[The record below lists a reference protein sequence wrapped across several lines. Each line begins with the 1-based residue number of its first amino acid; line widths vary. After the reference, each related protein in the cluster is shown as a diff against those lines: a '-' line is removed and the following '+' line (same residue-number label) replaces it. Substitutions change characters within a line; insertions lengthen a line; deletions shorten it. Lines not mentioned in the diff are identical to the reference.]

1 VSEGAKT
8 QGASL
13 LGRLATAVPIGR
25 GSSGEVFRAF
35 DPERGIDVALKVVPC
50 LTPEWRARA
59 RREAEL
65 QSRLQHPDIAQV
77 YGWGEREGEFCLVMQ
92 YIDGEPLDAACRHLP
107 LQAIAALLARV
118 ARAVHAAHR
127 QGMLHRDLKPENV
140 RVARDADGS
149 LHPYVLDFGLAR
161 DLGSAGMTERGAL
174 LGTPAYMSPEQ
185 ARGEHDRLD
194 VRSDVYSLG
203 VIAYALFT
211 GSPPLAGS
219 SGAALVLAVASGA
232 ARTESPAWRLLPLG
246 LRAIIRHCLEP
257 APRGRYASAEAL
269 ADDLERWQRGE
280 RPRALATHGWRS
292 LRAALRRHPRIAL
305 ATALG
310 LTVATL
316 VGIGLLREHESAETA
331 ARFAAAAAE
340 LETRVRIAHLLPEH
354 SLDALHREQRARLD
368 ALQRDAQGLGD
379 AARRHALPA
388 LARALLALDE
398 PAAALD
404 YARATM
410 TTGLTGPT
418 QAFDEARA
426 LLRLYRDELLRTLE
440 SLDSALAA
448 ARLDRA
454 RREYAEP
461 ARVALRKAEALGGTE
476 ARIAMALGHWLDGE
490 PEAGLELL
498 QDLPPEAALDGL
510 LLRAELL
517 GDLAQ
522 QALRGRADEQTEALV
537 RQALEAANAAVEV
550 LRSHPDAHRA
560 RCRVRMLALRL
571 ELATPAEL
579 PSNEQACIALTRILP
594 RRPASWSLGINEAAV
609 ASNVDRLRGRDD
621 TQALARA
628 DALVEAAL
636 AAGVEAEGLATA
648 RVLALVS
655 KVQRNADLGRDA
667 ASLLAEAEE
676 LLTAA
681 AADAK
686 PGADEF
692 DRLAIRHQLDLV
704 IAFYGEPAQR
714 IGAAQRAVATAER
727 LAQLS
732 PDVPGLHNRL
742 GSALDSLAFEHL
754 RAGLDPGDYAERA
767 VAHHRRARE
776 LDPEGLLNIG
786 NLGLALWTAADVATW
801 RGEDP
806 APWFEA
812 SVEASQAVLAVVP
825 TRLHNLNNLS
835 GALTG
840 WAEWTSSLGGEA
852 GPLLRRAREARE
864 RQIEI
869 ANGRVSVPCDLARI
883 ALHEARAYDEEAKL
897 AEAIEGAIGGL
908 RENPTSCGVV
918 LSQAWHEAILRGQ
931 PIQTERLRWLAGLT
945 DGKRSEELRLRL
957 LLLDADLCGLE
968 CTQILPDCRP
978 AASETARTATCL
990 VQEVEGSLEKHR
1002 HLRWRLPW
1010 P

>member
-1 VSEGAKT
+1 MSEGAN
-8 QGASL
+8 ADPVAL
-13 LGRLATAVPIGR
+13 LGRLATAVPVGR

-35 DPERGIDVALKVVPC
+35 DPGLGADVALKVVPC
-50 LTPEWRARA
+50 LTPEWRLRA
-59 RREAEL
+59 QREAEL
-65 QSRLQHPDIAQV
+65 QSRLQHPDIARV
-77 YGWGEREGEFCLVMQ
+77 YGWGERDGEFCLVMQ
-92 YIDGEPLDAACRHLP
+92 YIEGEPLDAACRHLP
-107 LQAIAALLARV
+107 MQSIAGLLARV
-118 ARAVHAAHR
+118 SRAVHAAHQ

-161 DLGSAGMTERGAL
+161 DLGSAGMTEHGAL

-194 VRSDVYSLG
+194 ARSDIYSLG
-203 VIAYALFT
+203 VIAYVLFT
-211 GSPPLAGS
+211 GSPPLAGT
-219 SGAALVLAVASGA
+219 SGAALVLAAASGA
-232 ARTESPAWRLLPLG
+232 ARTESPAWRRLPLG
-246 LRAIIRHCLEP
+246 LRAIIRRCLEP
-257 APRGRYASAEAL
+257 KPGARYASAEAL
-269 ADDLERWQRGE
+269 GDELDRWQRGE
-280 RPRALATHGWRS
+280 RPRALAAHGWRT
-292 LRAALRRHPRIAL
+292 LRATLRRHPRLAV

-310 LTVATL
+310 LTVAAL
-316 VGIGLLREHESAETA
+316 VGVGLLREHQSAEAA
-331 ARFAAAAAE
+331 ARFAAAAADM
-340 LETRVRIAHLLPEH
+340 ETRVRIAHLLPEH
-354 SLDALHREQRARLD
+354 SLDDLHRQQRARLE

-398 PAAALD
+398 PAAALEF
-404 YARATM
+404 ARATSAA
-410 TTGLTGPT
+410 GLAGPT

-426 LLRLYRDELLRTLE
+426 LLRLYRAELLRALE

-461 ARVALRKAEALGGTE
+461 ARVALRQAEALGGTE
-476 ARIAMALGHWLDGE
+476 ARIAMALGRWLDGE

-498 QDLPPEAALDGL
+498 QDLPPEAALDGV

-522 QALRGRADEQTEALV
+522 QALRGRADERTEALV
-537 RQALEAANAAVEV
+537 GQALAAAEAAVDV

-571 ELATPAEL
+571 ELSRPSEL
-579 PSNEQACIALTRILP
+579 ASSEEACVALTRILP

-609 ASNVDRLRGRDD
+609 AGNVDRMRGRDD
-621 TQALARA
+621 TPALARA
-628 DALVEAAL
+628 EALIEAAL
-636 AAGVEAEGLATA
+636 AAGVATEGLVSA

-655 KVQRNADLGRDA
+655 RVQRSADLGRDTSA
-667 ASLLAEAEE
+667 LLAEAEA
-676 LLTAA
+676 LLAPFA
-681 AADAK
+681 GPAG

-692 DRLAIRHQLDLV
+692 DLLAIRHQLDLV

-714 IGAAQRAVATAER
+714 IDAARRAVTTAER

-754 RAGLDPGDYAERA
+754 RAGQDPGDYAARA
-767 VAHHRRARE
+767 VAHHQRART
-776 LDPEGLLNIG
+776 LDPEGLLNVG

-806 APWFEA
+806 APWFAA
-812 SVEASQAVLAVVP
+812 SVEASEAVLAVLP
-825 TRLHNLNNLS
+825 SRLHSLNNLS

-840 WAEWTSSLGGEA
+840 WAEWSLSQGLDA
-852 GPLLRRAREARE
+852 GPLLRRARQARE

-869 ANGRVSVPCDLARI
+869 ADGRVSMPCDVARI
-883 ALHEARAYDEEAKL
+883 ALHEARAYADSARL
-897 AEAIEGAIGGL
+897 SEAIEGAIGGL
-908 RENPTSCGVV
+908 GENPTSCGVV
-918 LSQAWHEAILRGQ
+918 LTQAWDEALRRGQ
-931 PIQTERLRWLAGLT
+931 SVPPERLRWLAGLT
-945 DGKRSEELRLRL
+945 ESKRSEELRLRL
-957 LLLDADLCGLE
+957 LLLDADLCGLQ
-968 CTQILPDCRP
+968 CTQILPDCGP
-978 AASETARTATCL
+978 APGGSAREAACL
-990 VQEVEGSLEKHR
+990 GAEVERSLADHR